1 MNSASVNSSPSVYVL
16 CGTPGSGRAEILVDL
31 LESLLDGGE
40 SVAVLQ
46 PDDCDVAPNQL
57 HSEHKPALIRYQLN
71 DCQLHLPAEETIDD
85 AVVLI
90 VAPGLAHPGDMAEAV
105 KAWLAQSGRSL
116 ARILTIV
123 DCAKAAEHG
132 RLRTWLEAWIHFS
145 DAVLLNH
152 RESVSQKW
160 IQEFEKHFHKL
171 CYPCRFFN
179 VKKGRL
185 RNPAEALEPE
195 PRRISLYFDEL
206 EPIEEDD
213 MDDEE
218 RPGDLAEDP
227 YVARLES
234 GQRAKPLPPIDK
246 LFA

>member
-1 MNSASVNSSPSVYVL
+1 MESESVNNSPSVYVL
-16 CGTPGSGRAEILVDL
+16 YGTPGSGRAEILVDL

-46 PDDCDVAPNQL
+46 A
-57 HSEHKPALIRYQLN
+57 E
-71 DCQLHLPAEETIDD
+71 DCQVDTEKLQSTNKPEWIPYRLNECRLVFSADQPIDA

-90 VAPGLAHPGDMAEAV
+90 VAPSLAHPGDMAEAV
-105 KAWLAQSGRSL
+105 KAWLDQSGRFI

-123 DCAKAAEHG
+123 DCAKVSEHG
-132 RLRTWLEAWIHFS
+132 RLRTWMEAWIHFS
-145 DAVLLNH
+145 DAVLLNN
-152 RESVSQKW
+152 REGVSQKW
-160 IQEFEKHFHKL
+160 LQEFEKHFHKL

-195 PRRISLYFDEL
+195 PRRISLYFDQL

-213 MDDEE
+213 MDEDE
-218 RPGDLAEDP
+218 RPDDLTEDP
-227 YVARLES
+227 YIDRLES

-246 LFA
+246 LFN